1 MIYPMLAIEPLE
13 QDKES
18 QTATLAWYK
27 DRSEQLAQMVVDL
40 RKQVTELQCTNTILQ
55 QSETLFRT
63 TFEQAAVGIA
73 HVAPDGRWLRVN
85 QRLCD
90 ILGYTIDELL
100 QSSFQAI
107 THPADLFVDLQSVSK
122 VLASEIQTYT
132 IHKRY
137 LHKQGHTIWANLT
150 VSLVRDSRDAPVYFV
165 SVVEDI
171 TQLKQAEQAL
181 QQSEERYRRVVED
194 QTDLICRF
202 DRNFHLTFVNQ
213 PYSRAF
219 GKCPAALL
227 GENILDVIPLDYQPH
242 VIAHLATLTPTHRVG
257 TYDNPVR
264 LADGTLRWFQW
275 TDQLIVDNLG
285 QVVEYQSV
293 GRDITERKQAEEAE
307 RQQRR
312 YAEALRDSL
321 VMLTSSL
328 DTEKV
333 LQQILLAA
341 ATVVPSE
348 AGSIVLFEKTHGHVA
363 YLRGFAPEVEAFFAA
378 YRFPLDSPIFQRVLA
393 RSEPYCLSDTHAT
406 PEWVVFPLTAWIRS
420 SIGIPI
426 ELRGKVIGLLIADS
440 ATPYH
445 FKSPDIEK
453 LQAFARYASLAL
465 ENADH
470 VAKLEQ
476 RVAARTAELRYYAS
490 LQENVSDAV
499 IATDRDFLIR
509 SWNRA
514 AETVYGWCA
523 ADVIGKPITEILQTH
538 VVSPD
543 CSEEARQALLQQ
555 GWWHGEVVQHHQNGT
570 VLHILG
576 SVTVL
581 KDEAGIPFGVVAINR
596 DITERKHAEEAL
608 KTYAAEVKD
617 LYNNAPCGYH
627 SLDKDGCFIQIND
640 TELHWLGYQRA
651 EVIGRLKLTDLLTPA
666 GKAIFE
672 ATFPQLKEQ
681 GWIKDIEYELLCKD
695 GSVMTVL
702 LSAVAIY
709 NEQGQFMAS
718 RTTLYDISERKQAQ
732 QIIYENERKFR
743 LLVEVAP
750 LAILITDQQG
760 QITLVNEQAEQ
771 LFGYARHEL
780 LGKSV
785 ECLVPAAARAI
796 HPRYRNMNVS
806 TPTVRQMERG
816 RELFAMR
823 KDGTEFPVEIQ
834 LSFAE
839 QQAGCFI
846 TDITE
851 RKQAA
856 AALREQHDF
865 LQLVI
870 DSVPDLIL
878 VKDRTGCF
886 QLANART
893 AQIYGLTP
901 AMLVGQR
908 DSDIHDDAAAVTR
921 FRQQDLATLDSG
933 EPLFIPET
941 IIHER
946 YFQANLVPLKN
957 RGGQYD
963 RVLMVASDIT
973 TRKEAEEAL
982 QQALTTEKGLSE
994 LKSRF
999 VSMASHEFRTPL
1011 STIFSLTETLL
1022 TYRHK
1027 LTDEQVVQRLIKI
1040 QDQIGYLNTLMED
1053 VLQLA
1058 RTQSRRAEF
1067 KPALLDLDAL
1077 CRTIIDEFQSQPAV
1091 AARLTY
1097 CCEVAPPLAR
1107 LDKRLIRQLL
1117 NNLVSN
1123 ALKYSDPNQV
1133 ILVKVAGQEASIQ
1146 LQVRDEGIGI
1156 PEADLQHLFEPFHR
1170 AANANSIAGTGL
1182 GLVIAKE
1189 AVELHGGT
1197 IAVESQLGVGTTF
1210 TVNLPIVLTAQSSAP
1225 STV

>member
-1 MIYPMLAIEPLE
+1 MLATEPLE

-18 QTATLAWYK
+18 QTAALARYK
-27 DRSEQLAQMVVDL
+27 DCCEQLAQIVVDL
-40 RKQVTELQCTNTILQ
+40 RKQVIDLQCTNTTLR
-55 QSETLFRT
+55 QSESLFRA

-107 THPADLFVDLQSVSK
+107 THPADLFVDLQEVSK
-122 VLASEIQTYT
+122 VLASEIQIYT
-132 IHKRY
+132 LRKRY

-150 VSLVRDSRDAPVYFV
+150 VSLVRDSSNAPIYFV

-202 DRNFHLTFVNQ
+202 DLNFHLTFVNQ

-219 GKCPAALL
+219 GKCPDALL
-227 GENILDVIPLDYQPH
+227 GENILDVIPLDYQPR
-242 VIAHLATLTPTHRVG
+242 VIAHLATLTPTQRVG

-275 TDQLIVDNLG
+275 TDQLIVDNSG

-293 GRDITERKQAEEAE
+293 GRDITERKRAEDAE
-307 RQQRR
+307 RAQRR

-348 AGSIVLFEKTHGHVA
+348 AGSIVLFENTHGHVA

-378 YRFPLDSPIFQRVLA
+378 YRFPLDTPIFQRVLA
-393 RSEPYCLSDTHAT
+393 KSEPYFIPDTQAT
-406 PEWVVFPLTAWIRS
+406 AEWVVFPVTAWIRS

-426 ELRGKVIGLLIADS
+426 ELRGKVIGLLLADS
-440 ATPYH
+440 ATPDH
-445 FKSPDIEK
+445 FKPTDIEK

-476 RVAARTAELRYYAS
+476 RVAERTAELRYYAG

-499 IATDRDFLIR
+499 ISTDLTFHIR

-514 AETVYGWCA
+514 AETVYGWRA
-523 ADVIGKPITEILQTH
+523 ADVIGQPVTTVLQTH
-538 VVSPD
+538 YAAPALR
-543 CSEEARQALLQQ
+543 EQARQALLQQ
-555 GWWHGEVVQHHQNGT
+555 GWWHGEVVQRRKDGAA
-570 VLHILG
+570 LHIL
-576 SVTVL
+576 SAVTVL
-581 KDEAGIPFGVVAINR
+581 KDEAGTAFGIVAVNH
-596 DITERKHAEEAL
+596 DITERKYAEEAL
-608 KTYAAEVKD
+608 QTYADEVKD

-627 SLDKDGCFIQIND
+627 SLDEDGCFIQIND

-666 GKAIFE
+666 SKASFV
-672 ATFPQLKEQ
+672 ATFPQFKEQ
-681 GWIKDIEYELLCKD
+681 GWVKDIECELLRKD
-695 GSVMTVL
+695 GSIMTVL
-702 LSAVAIY
+702 LSAIAVY
-709 NEQGQFMAS
+709 NEQHQFVAS
-718 RTTLYDISERKQAQ
+718 RTTIYDISELKQAQ

-780 LGKSV
+780 FGKSV

-796 HPRYRNMNVS
+796 HPQYRTMNVS
-806 TPTVRQMERG
+806 TPTVRQMAHG
-816 RELFAMR
+816 RELFAVR

-886 QLANART
+886 QLANTRT

-908 DSDIHDDAAAVTR
+908 DVDIHDDTAAVTR
-921 FRQQDLATLDSG
+921 FHQQDLATLDSG

-941 IIHER
+941 LIQER
-946 YFQANLVPLKN
+946 YYQANLVPLKN
-957 RGGQYD
+957 GGGQYD

-973 TRKEAEEAL
+973 TRKQAEEAL
-982 QQALTTEKGLSE
+982 QQALATEKGLSE

-1022 TYRHK
+1022 AYRHK
-1027 LTDEQVVQRLIKI
+1027 LTDEQIVQRLLKI
-1040 QDQIGYLNTLMED
+1040 QEQIGYLNTLMED

-1067 KPALLDLDAL
+1067 KPTLLDLDAL
-1077 CRTIIDEFQSQPAV
+1077 CRTIIDELQSQPAT

-1097 CCEVAPPLAR
+1097 LCEMAPPLAR

-1133 ILVKVAGQEASIQ
+1133 VLVKVAGQAASIQ
-1146 LQVRDEGIGI
+1146 LQVCDEGIGI
-1156 PEADLQHLFEPFHR
+1156 PEADLKHLFEPFHR
-1170 AANANSIAGTGL
+1170 AANVNAIAGTGL

-1197 IAVESQLGVGTTF
+1197 IAVESRLGVGTTF
-1210 TVNLPIVLTAQSSAP
+1210 TVNLPVVVTA
-1225 STV
+1225 